1 MITQNLTF
9 PKFLD
14 LLDTEAERGIINM
27 HPLLDIMLGKGIP
40 KIIVDVRGDVRLAI
54 ERSGDDYEV
63 TTYMT
68 DLVKEKIQNE
78 RTPLDLQEAA

>member
-1 MITQNLTF
+1 
-9 PKFLD
+9 
-14 LLDTEAERGIINM
+14 M
-27 HPLLDIMLGKGIP
+27 HPLLDMMLGKGLP
-40 KIIVDVRGDVRLAI
+40 KIICDVRGDVRLAI
-54 ERSGDDYEV
+54 ERSGDSYEV

>member
-1 MITQNLTF
+1 MTTENLTL

-14 LLDTEAERGIINM
+14 LLEIEAQRGIINM
-27 HPLLDIMLGKGIP
+27 HSLLDMMLGKGIP

-54 ERSGDDYEV
+54 ERSGDDFEV
-63 TTYMT
+63 TKYMT

-78 RTPLDLQEAA
+78 RTPLDLQKAA